1 MVGAG
6 VVRGAAGDVPG
17 DADAEAD
24 GDDAGVEGAGVGGP
38 AVHAARAATDKA
50 AIRGRVLWVLSR
62 RRWNGDIIMMLPLR
76 YRLETPV
83 RLPARPGS
91 GTSQR
96 HPGQ

>member
-1 MVGAG
+1 MVRPG
-6 VVRGAAGDVPG
+6 VVRVADEGVPG
-17 DADAEAD
+17 DADAETD
-24 GDDAGVEGAGVGGP
+24 GDGDGVEGAGLGGP
-38 AVHAARAATDKA
+38 AVHEARATTDKA

-83 RLPARPGS
+83 RLPALSGS
-91 GTSQR
+91 GASQR